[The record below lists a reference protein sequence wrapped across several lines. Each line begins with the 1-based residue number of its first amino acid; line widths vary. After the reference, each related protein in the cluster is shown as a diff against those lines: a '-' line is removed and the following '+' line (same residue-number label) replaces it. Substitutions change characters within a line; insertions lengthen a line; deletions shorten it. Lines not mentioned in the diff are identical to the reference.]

1 MPFIGVRISWLMLA
15 RKALLATLAASAASL
30 ARQLHRALA
39 NQVFEMFAVEFKF
52 DFRLHA
58 FGHIPIDP
66 LEAGQLARSIE
77 NGRCIRL
84 LPRSLVYVCRP
95 LASMAQTQS
104 AEFSAKPR

>member
-1 MPFIGVRISWLMLA
+1 
-15 RKALLATLAASAASL
+15 
-30 ARQLHRALA
+30 
-39 NQVFEMFAVEFKF
+39 MFAVEFKF

-84 LPRSLVYVCRP
+84 KRAITTVLRTPP
-95 LASMAQTQS
+95 DQDTAASHDEHAG
-104 AEFSAKPR
+104 PP